1 MLIDSDDDNADADA
15 TMKQSAMK
23 QSTMML
29 TVQQESS
36 PKPKVVEVAAA
47 SESVD

>member
-1 MLIDSDDDNADADA
+1 MLMIMVK
-15 TMKQSAMK
+15 TTTMK
-23 QSTMML
+23 QSTMNMMF
-29 TVQQESS
+29 TVQPESS